1 MDGKPNPK
9 IYIVLLVFTA
19 GLAGTTSGAEGL
31 IDSSITITTDANS
44 DNPLLTAESVQVK
57 VNRDKDQRAV
67 FICDGAQWLNQTGE
81 PQIPWKV
88 MTVLLPPNVN
98 LSSVSGFM
106 EPDFEPVSETW
117 VVKPTPPPVTWNGDK
132 TVVLWPK
139 DKNIDEN
146 GRDTDIYVQDA
157 FWPKENLRVLGTGR
171 LRKWRLAQIAIP
183 LAKYNP
189 ISGELLILRGSEV
202 VITFER
208 TAQEGPVSTEAELTD
223 RIGESSVRRMA
234 VNFEQGCIA
243 YETTGGVGILDQN
256 EPNTCY
262 AIITTSAIESAS
274 SKLADF
280 AEHKQSL
287 GFDVKVIT
295 EANFGGGSGDA
306 AAENIRA
313 WLQSH
318 YVTDNI
324 EYVLLIGNP
333 HPVDGD
339 IPMKTLLPDPNFEK
353 YPSDLYYAELT
364 GNWDLDG
371 DANYGEWAGDFGPG
385 GIDTFFEVTVG
396 RIPYYGSTNDLDAI
410 LEKIINYESQ
420 TEPPAWRNNVLL
432 PMEPITQSDFSY
444 PLGEAIKDD
453 ILIPNEW
460 SYHRI
465 YEEDYNLVP
474 PPDTIPCNIDNVTDV
489 WNGDANNSDGM
500 YGLVVWFTHGSAT
513 LALDVMDTSHVPEL
527 NDEYPSFTFQTS
539 CNNSYPE
546 TTNNLS
552 FEILKNGGICT
563 IGATRTSWG
572 GSESPI
578 AGTTGNTGMA
588 YEYTRRLVKGFK
600 CGAALNDL
608 KQVIAPSSTS
618 CWENFITFNI
628 YGDPALGLVLPSSV
642 PPNILYV
649 DSRAGSGGDGHSW
662 ETAYKDL
669 QDAIDEA
676 SLHASEVNEI
686 RVATGTYTPDRGTG
700 DREAAFGLINGVAI
714 KGGYAGIG
722 AVDPNARDI
731 DLYETILSGDL
742 AGNDGPGDWENN
754 EENSFHVLTSESA
767 IETAIIDGFIVTAG
781 HANGI
786 SVVRGTLGG
795 GMYNWISSPT
805 VMNCTFLK
813 NRAKTGGGIYN
824 YDDLSTPRIEN
835 CVFIGNYAYSS
846 PTSGSGGGMANGHG
860 SSPFVSDCVFVG
872 NSAVDKGG
880 GIYNFFYY
888 GPNPTISNCLF
899 IANSS
904 GFGGGIYNE
913 RSDAVV
919 THSSFIGNSALY
931 GGGIHNNDSDS
942 EITNCIFAGHSSN
955 KGAGIIVSS
964 SNPVISNCTF
974 ANNSAQS
981 GSGLYNSSSSTTLL
995 TNCILWNTGSEIVND
1010 GTITVTYSDVKGGWP
1025 VPPSFGNINVYPFF
1039 VDSDNDDPNLWDFH
1053 LLSSDGRWNS
1063 TFYNVELNNDEII
1076 NLIDFAL
1083 IAEVWMKTGISDRDL
1098 DRSGVIDHGDIGIF
1112 AQYYLA
1118 NSSEDGWL
1126 EDSSTSPCI
1135 DAGDPNSEFS
1145 SEPWPN
1151 GKRINMGAFG
1161 GTEQASKSGN
1171 IADFNVDGRVNFTDL
1186 AELGK
1191 LWATS
1196 QEAIEDLNGDGIVN
1210 IGDLA
1215 ILAANWLWE
1224 K

>member
-1 MDGKPNPK
+1 MDGKSNPK

-19 GLAGTTSGAEGL
+19 GLAGTTSGAERL

-57 VNRDKDQRAV
+57 VDRDKNQRAV

-88 MTVLLPPNVN
+88 MTVLLPPNVD

-106 EPDFEPVSETW
+106 EPNFEPVANTW
-117 VVKPTPPPVTWNGDK
+117 TVKPTPPPVTWNGDK

-146 GRDTDIYVQDA
+146 GRDTDIYENDA
-157 FWPKENLRVLGTGR
+157 FWPKENFRMLGTGR

-189 ISGELLILRGSEV
+189 ISGELLLLSRAEV
-202 VITFER
+202 VIAFER
-208 TAQEGPVSTEAELTD
+208 LAQEIPVLTEAEFSD
-223 RIGESSVRRMA
+223 RIGELSVRRLA
-234 VNFEQGCIA
+234 VNFEQGRSA
-243 YETTGGVGILDQN
+243 YEITGGVRILDQN
-256 EPNTCY
+256 EPNDCY

-280 AEHKQSL
+280 VTHKQSL

-295 EANFGGGSGDA
+295 EPNFGGGVGDA

-313 WLQSH
+313 WLQGH
-318 YVTDNI
+318 YITDNI
-324 EYVLLIGNP
+324 EFVLLIGNP
-333 HPVDGD
+333 HPGDGN
-339 IPMKTLLPDPNFEK
+339 IPMKTLLPDPYFEE

-364 GNWDLDG
+364 GDWDLDG
-371 DANYGEWAGDFGPG
+371 DANYGEWEDDFGAG
-385 GIDTFFEVTVG
+385 GIDTFFEVSVG
-396 RIPYYGSTNDLDAI
+396 RIPYYGSPNDLDAI
-410 LEKIINYESQ
+410 LEKIVNYESQ
-420 TEPPAWRNNVLL
+420 TELPAWRKNVLL
-432 PMEPITQSDFSY
+432 PMEPLNVSDFSY

-453 ILIPNEW
+453 ILIPEEW

-474 PPDTIPCNIDNVTDV
+474 SPETTVCTIDNVTDA

-513 LALDVMDTSHVPEL
+513 LAADVMNTLHVPEL

-563 IGATRTSWG
+563 IGATRTTWG

-578 AGTTGNTGMA
+578 AGTTGNAGIA

-600 CGAALNDL
+600 CGIALNDL
-608 KQVIAPSSTS
+608 KQVLAPSSKTS
-618 CWENFITFNI
+618 WENFITYNI
-628 YGDPALGLVLPSSV
+628 YGDPALGLVLPSTV
-642 PPNILYV
+642 PPSILYV
-649 DSRAGSGGDGHSW
+649 DARAETGGDGHSW
-662 ETAYKDL
+662 ETAYTDL
-669 QDAIDEA
+669 QDAIDDA
-676 SLHASEVNEI
+676 SLHALEVNEI
-686 RVATGTYTPDRGTG
+686 RVATGTYVPDRDTG
-700 DREAAFGLINGVAI
+700 DREAAFRLINGVTI

-722 AVDPNARDI
+722 AADPNARGI
-731 DLYETILSGDL
+731 YLYETILSGDL

-767 IETAIIDGFIVTAG
+767 IETAIIDGFTVTAG
-781 HANGI
+781 HANGV
-786 SVVRGTLGG
+786 SVAGGTLGG
-795 GMYNWISSPT
+795 GMYNWVSSPT

-813 NRAKTGGGIYN
+813 NRAEYGGGIYN
-824 YDDLSTPRIEN
+824 YHQTSTPRIEN
-835 CVFIGNYAYSS
+835 CIFNGNYAYSS
-846 PTSGSGGGMANGHG
+846 PTSGSGGGMANWYG
-860 SSPFVSDCVFVG
+860 SSPFVINCVFVE
-872 NSAVDKGG
+872 NSAMDQGG
-880 GIYNFFYY
+880 GIFNFYY
-888 GPNPTISNCLF
+888 GNPMISKCLF

-904 GFGGGIYNE
+904 YFGGGICNQQ
-913 RSDAVV
+913 SDAVV

-931 GGGIHNNDSDS
+931 GGGIQNNDSDS
-942 EITNCIFAGHSSN
+942 VITNCIFAGHNSN
-955 KGAGIIVSS
+955 KGAGILVSS
-964 SNPVISNCTF
+964 GSPVISNCTF
-974 ANNSAQS
+974 ANNSAQI
-981 GSGLYNSSSSTTLL
+981 GSGLYNGSGNPLV
-995 TNCILWNTGSEIVND
+995 TNCIFWNTGSEIVNYN
-1010 GTITVTYSDVKGGWP
+1010 TITVSYSNIKGGWP
-1025 VPPSFGNINVYPFF
+1025 GPPSLGNINVYPYF

-1063 TFYNVELNNDEII
+1063 VFYNVELNNDEII
-1076 NLIDFAL
+1076 NLVDFAI
-1083 IAEVWMKTGISDRDL
+1083 IAEAWMKTGISDRDL

-1171 IADFNVDGRVNFTDL
+1171 IADFNIDGRVNFTDL